1 MQTVSVII
9 CCYNGSKFINQCFSC
24 LLNQTY
30 KNIEAIFIDDGSTD
44 QSYMIAKSY
53 IEKFSEAGM
62 KLICLTQ
69 ENKGAGGAAAL
80 GLTIATG
87 KYICCY
93 DIDDILYSNSLELQ
107 VSFLEQNPSYG
118 IVRTNGY
125 KVIQDINKIEKKSL
139 FINNKKEKSK
149 TNIFEDILLGK
160 TNNWAGSYM
169 VTSKALWNV
178 YKDHKIIES
187 RYGQNLQILL
197 AVAYNNKSGF
207 IDIPLMEY
215 RFNPQ
220 SFTNQNRS
228 LTNQLKNLQGFY
240 ELRRNIL
247 DKLKLNA
254 PDLIRKLDITYLYL
268 YLDLALHLNNEK
280 LFIQYYNEL
289 SKIESPEYLYK
300 YHFFRIKRN
309 IVLSTYYRTL
319 NYINKHF
326 NN

>member
-9 CCYNGSKFINQCFSC
+9 CCYNGSKFINQCFFC

-44 QSYMIAKSY
+44 QSYAIATSY

-80 GLTIATG
+80 GLTVATG

-93 DIDDILYSNSLELQ
+93 DIDDILYPTSLEKQ
-107 VSFLEQNPSYG
+107 VLFLEQNPSYD

-125 KVIQDINKIEKKSL
+125 RVSPNTNKSL
-139 FINNKKEKSK
+139 FINNEEEKNK
-149 TNIFEDILLGK
+149 TDIFEDLLLGK

-169 VTSKALWNV
+169 ITSKALWNV

-215 RFNPQ
+215 QFNPQ
-220 SFTNQNRS
+220 SFTNQNKT
-228 LTNQLKNLQGFY
+228 LDYQLKNLQGFY
-240 ELRRNIL
+240 ELRKNVL
-247 DKLKLNA
+247 DDTVQN
-254 PDLIRKLDITYLYL
+254 
-268 YLDLALHLNNEK
+268 
-280 LFIQYYNEL
+280 F
-289 SKIESPEYLYK
+289 
-300 YHFFRIKRN
+300 
-309 IVLSTYYRTL
+309 V
-319 NYINKHF
+319 
-326 NN
+326 

>member
-1 MQTVSVII
+1 MQIVSVII
-9 CCYNGSKFINQCFSC
+9 CCYNGSKFIDQCFSC

-44 QSYMIAKSY
+44 QSYMMAKSY

-93 DIDDILYSNSLELQ
+93 DIDDILYPTSLEQQ
-107 VSFLEQNPSYG
+107 VLFLEQNPSYD

-125 KVIQDINKIEKKSL
+125 RIQESTNYLEKKSL
-139 FINNKKEKSK
+139 FINTEEEKNK
-149 TNIFEDILLGK
+149 TDIFEDLLLEK

-228 LTNQLKNLQGFY
+228 LANQLKNLQGFY
-240 ELRRNIL
+240 ELRKNVL
-247 DKLKLNA
+247 NKLNLNV

-268 YLDLALHLNNEK
+268 YLDLALHFNNEK

-289 SKIESPEYLYK
+289 SKIESPKNLYK
-300 YHFFRIKRN
+300 YHFFKIKKD
-309 IVLSTYYRTL
+309 IVLSTYYRIL
-319 NYINKHF
+319 NYINNHLY
-326 NN
+326 N

>member
-44 QSYMIAKSY
+44 QSYVTAMSY
-53 IEKFSEAGM
+53 MQKFSEAGM

-93 DIDDILYSNSLELQ
+93 DIDDILYPNSLEQQ
-107 VSFLEQNPSYG
+107 VSFLEQNPSYD

-125 KVIQDINKIEKKSL
+125 RVIKNTNNTERKNLFVNNEEEKNK
-139 FINNKKEKSK
+139 
-149 TNIFEDILLGK
+149 TDIFEDLLLEK

-169 VTSKALWNV
+169 VTSRALWSV

-197 AVAYNNKSGF
+197 AAAYNNKSGF

-215 RFNPQ
+215 KFNPQ
-220 SFTNQNRS
+220 SFTNQNKT
-228 LTNQLKNLQGFY
+228 LDNQLKNLQGFY
-240 ELRRNIL
+240 ELRRKVL
-247 DKLKLNA
+247 DKLNLKNA
-254 PDLIRKLDITYLYL
+254 DLKRKLDITYLYL
-268 YLDLALHLNNEK
+268 YLDLALHFNNGK
-280 LFIQYYNEL
+280 LFIQYYKEL
-289 SKIESPEYLYK
+289 SKIESPKYLYK
-300 YHFFRIKRN
+300 YHFFKIKRN
-309 IVLSTYYRTL
+309 IVLSTYYRIL
-319 NYINKHF
+319 NYISNYLY
-326 NN
+326 N

>member
-9 CCYNGSKFINQCFSC
+9 CCYNGSKFIDQCFSC

-30 KNIEAIFIDDGSTD
+30 KNIEAVFIDDGSTD
-44 QSYMIAKSY
+44 QSYAIATSY

-62 KLICLTQ
+62 KLICLAQ

-80 GLTIATG
+80 GLTVATG

-93 DIDDILYSNSLELQ
+93 DIDDILYPTSLEQQ
-107 VSFLEQNPSYG
+107 VLFLEQNPSYD

-125 KVIQDINKIEKKSL
+125 RVSQNINKSL
-139 FINNKKEKSK
+139 FINNEEEKNK
-149 TNIFEDILLGK
+149 TDIFEDLLLEK

-215 RFNPQ
+215 KYNPQ
-220 SFTNQNRS
+220 SFTNQNKT
-228 LTNQLKNLQGFY
+228 LDNQLKNLQGFY
-240 ELRRNIL
+240 ELRKNVL
-247 DKLKLNA
+247 DKLNLKNPTLR
-254 PDLIRKLDITYLYL
+254 RKLDITYLYL
-268 YLDLALHLNNEK
+268 YLDLALHFNNEK
-280 LFIQYYNEL
+280 LFIQYYKEL
-289 SKIESPEYLYK
+289 SKIESPKYLYK
-300 YHFFRIKRN
+300 YHFFKRKRN
-309 IVLSTYYRTL
+309 IVLSTYYRML
-319 NYINKHF
+319 NYISNHLY
-326 NN
+326 N